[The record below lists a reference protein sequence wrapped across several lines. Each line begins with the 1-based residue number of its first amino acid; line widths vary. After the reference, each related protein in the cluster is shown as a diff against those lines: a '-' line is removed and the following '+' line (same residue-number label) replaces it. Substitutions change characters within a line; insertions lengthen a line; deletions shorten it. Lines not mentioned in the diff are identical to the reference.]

1 LLNVLLYKPNLNGA
15 QSFKKDKGRRVLN
28 KVLKLNSRVQCY
40 KCKDYDHVVANYIN
54 KALDIK
60 KQEDE
65 SEEKDNGDQVY
76 ELDLEDFYI

>member
-1 LLNVLLYKPNLNGA
+1 
-15 QSFKKDKGRRVLN
+15 
-28 KVLKLNSRVQCY
+28 VLKLNSRVQCY
-40 KCKDYDHVVANYIN
+40 KCKDYDHVAANYIN

-60 KQEDE
+60 EQEDV

>member
-1 LLNVLLYKPNLNGA
+1 
-15 QSFKKDKGRRVLN
+15 VLN

-40 KCKDYDHVVANYIN
+40 KCKDYDHVAANYIN

-60 KQEDE
+60 KQEDV

>member
-1 LLNVLLYKPNLNGA
+1 M
-15 QSFKKDKGRRVLN
+15 
-28 KVLKLNSRVQCY
+28 LKLNSRVQCY